1 MENFSE
7 VTYMIKI
14 IFCDMDGTLLDENSK
29 LPAKFE
35 ETMDELKRRGV
46 IFTPASG
53 RQYKSLRNL
62 FEKHLDEFIF
72 ISDNGTLVMQ
82 NEHEISSSVMNLDEV
97 KKILETS
104 VELPNIFSVFCGK
117 KNGYYLESQKSPE
130 RIAELEKYYPNH
142 QAVASFDE
150 VSSKF
155 NDVPIKTAFFD
166 ITGHAETSI
175 FKPLSKF
182 DSDSTHV
189 VLSSDFWVDIANLGV
204 SKGSAVQAIQKH
216 LGIKPEECAAFGDF
230 MNDFEMLQSVY
241 YSFAMANAYP
251 EIKKIARFETSS
263 NVDAGVIVGIQ
274 KLIEE
279 GLI

>member
-1 MENFSE
+1 
-7 VTYMIKI
+7 MIKI
-14 IFCDMDGTLLDENSK
+14 ILSDMDGTLLDENSK

-35 ETMDELKRRGV
+35 ETMIELKRRGV
-46 IFTPASG
+46 IFAPASG

-72 ISDNGTLVMQ
+72 ISDNGTMVFQ
-82 NEHEISSSVMNLDEV
+82 NDQEIFSSVMNLDEV
-97 KKILETS
+97 TAIMKTAI
-104 VELPNIFSVFCGK
+104 ELPNIFSVFCGK

-130 RIAELEKYYPNH
+130 HLMELEKYYPNH
-142 QAVASFDE
+142 QAVANFDE
-150 VSSKF
+150 VTQKF
-155 NDVPIKTAFFD
+155 HDQPIKLAFFD
-166 ITGHAETSI
+166 VTGHAETSI

-182 DSDSTHV
+182 ESDSIHV
-189 VLSSDFWVDIANLGV
+189 VQSSDFWIDIANLGV

-216 LGIKPEECAAFGDF
+216 LGIKPDECAAFGDY

-241 YSFAMANAYP
+241 YSFAMANAHP

-263 NVDAGVIVGIQ
+263 NSESGVIVGIQ